1 MSCSVSWFFAKI
13 YSVEAQDNT
22 FIGLINTE
30 HEQSVYSEIAVTGGE
45 GGKIVGDQS
54 CLIVVVDMI

>member
-30 HEQSVYSEIAVTGGE
+30 HEQSVYSGNSGNWWRGRKDSGRSIMSDSRG
-45 GGKIVGDQS
+45 
-54 CLIVVVDMI
+54 